1 MMQGLMGQTITFE
14 SPTFPAMDT
23 ATLRQRL
30 HGHIDRADHSK
41 LLSLLKVAEDDGG
54 QSSIPEEFLQEL
66 ERRWEEYL
74 RGDGDPVSLEASELM
89 ARAILD
95 RAE

>member
-1 MMQGLMGQTITFE
+1 MFMMLKAITFE
-14 SPTFPAMDT
+14 SPTFPAMDI

-30 HGHIDRADHSK
+30 HGHIDRADQSK
-41 LLSLLKVAEDDGG
+41 LLSLLKIAEDDGG
-54 QSSIPEEFLQEL
+54 QSSIPEELLREL

-74 RGDGDPVSLEASELM
+74 RGDAEPLSFEESQRL